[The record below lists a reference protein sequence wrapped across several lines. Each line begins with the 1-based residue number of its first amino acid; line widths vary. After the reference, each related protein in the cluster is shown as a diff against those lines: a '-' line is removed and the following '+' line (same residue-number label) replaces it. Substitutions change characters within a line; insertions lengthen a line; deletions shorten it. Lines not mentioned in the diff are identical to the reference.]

1 MVSCQAR
8 QSFNLFFYFTSQFHL
23 LPLHF
28 QVPEISNSAVEL
40 NGVLLNHALV
50 TFRELLLKCAQHYSW
65 YVLRAIYVT
74 KGSKLLPPS
83 FASIFYDSASS
94 VLDVFF
100 DPSDGSLNVPGLTI
114 GMFKFISKNMKSSG
128 FSGTKRYL
136 GDLGKT
142 VKTAS
147 SNALFAAVTEI
158 SDSVVR
164 GAETNGLNGMV
175 TGFPTLFFCYFC
187 MQMLE
192 EDVAVPVSSA
202 NEAPK
207 DTTKMDTDD
216 APSDPVSGTDVNV
229 HEPDTTEAAPAAENG
244 AENPEEKSVPMET
257 DAKVEPSERKVKRT
271 SVPVHALVYGALAVA
286 DLQKAVE
293 KEYEMAL
300 QDRVMEETKE
310 KKNVVEAYVYDM
322 RNKLYDRYNDFVT
335 PEEKE
340 GLIGK
345 LREVEDW
352 LYEDGED
359 ETKGVYI
366 SKLEDLKKIGD
377 PIEARYKESTERGSS
392 VDQLV
397 YCINSFREAALS
409 SDQKFGH
416 IDISEKQKVGQSAI

>member
-1 MVSCQAR
+1 
-8 QSFNLFFYFTSQFHL
+8 
-23 LPLHF
+23 
-28 QVPEISNSAVEL
+28 VPEISNSAVEL

-114 GMFKFISKNMKSSG
+114 GMFKFISKNMKSGG

-164 GAETNGLNGMV
+164 GAETNGLNGM
-175 TGFPTLFFCYFC
+175 
-187 MQMLE
+187 MLE

-322 RNKLYDRYNDFVT
+322 RNKVCGDACLDG
-335 PEEKE
+335 E

-352 LYEDGED
+352 LYEDG
-359 ETKGVYI
+359 TKPNMPYI

-416 IDISEKQKVGQSAI
+416 IDISEKQKVGQS